1 MGYAEAK
8 AKDKNLDSYIKTRD
22 KADKG
27 SREYAVAQNAIN
39 KAYGVSKRYKV
50 PASSDSYFKKTNQPV
65 ADHMKS
71 KSSKEVKAY
80 ASNPD
85 NFKGKTQYEAMGSS
99 SKIVGKN
106 TNITK
111 LTGPIA
117 KPGDVKDPGIT
128 SKADITGG
136 QTPVNIAQK
145 STPSLKD
152 EKASSSPSPRKPM
165 RTSLGEGVGSG
176 MAQMHTQMEGMATM
190 ASDMT
195 GTGKGMFK
203 GIKARRKAKK
213 QQKTNPSEAT
223 LKQKSTIKPV
233 LASLDGWQGEKYL

>member
-1 MGYAEAK
+1 MAKTGSYVKTGGKATGNIKDYALNTK
-8 AKDKNLDSYIKTRD
+8 ARRDEYTARGWKQDKTTEIKG
-22 KADKG
+22 G
-27 SREYAVAQNAIN
+27 S
-39 KAYGVSKRYKV
+39 
-50 PASSDSYFKKTNQPV
+50 
-65 ADHMKS
+65 DHMKP
-71 KSSKEVKAY
+71 KTTAEVKAY
-80 ASNPD
+80 ASKPD

-106 TNITK
+106 NNITK
-111 LTGPIA
+111 LTGPIT

-145 STPSLKD
+145 STPSPKD

-213 QQKTNPSEAT
+213 QQKPNPSEAT
-223 LKQKSTIKPV
+223 LKQKSTIKPT
-233 LASLDGWQGEKYL
+233 LASNSSDYTSLIDDTYNKYL